1 MLAQQEGSYQ
11 SKVERKKAWKCLV
24 NPNKLNKFA
33 IVEGAQAKWGIN
45 QSKHNTDKY
54 GKRKFEGYIS
64 FWIFD

>member
-33 IVEGAQAKWGIN
+33 IDEEAQAK
-45 QSKHNTDKY
+45 
-54 GKRKFEGYIS
+54 
-64 FWIFD
+64 